1 MEERG
6 DVSLGELPDG
16 QFPFRVGDGDEMQV
30 TRLVAQ
36 QPVTLGYHLVPVA
49 AACEPTAGAAR
60 RGGTEIWFTLFPVH
74 FVLQVTGTFEP
85 AEHLLLSFATLLH
98 GLKVGEAPL
107 GHDLML
113 PTISTSRT
121 AAILCET

>member
-60 RGGTEIWFTLFPVH
+60 RGGTEIWFTLSPFCV
-74 FVLQVTGTFEP
+74 VLQLTGTLEP
-85 AEHLLLSFATLLH
+85 PGHLLLSYSVLLR
-98 GLKVGEAPL
+98 GLKV
-107 GHDLML
+107 
-113 PTISTSRT
+113 R
-121 AAILCET
+121 ET